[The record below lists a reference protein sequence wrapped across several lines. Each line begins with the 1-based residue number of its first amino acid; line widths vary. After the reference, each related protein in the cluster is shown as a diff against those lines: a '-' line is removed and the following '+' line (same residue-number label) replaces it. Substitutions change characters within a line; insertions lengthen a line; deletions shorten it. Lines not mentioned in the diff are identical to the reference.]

1 MNFKKISFLISFLCM
16 VVFARAQTTD
26 NFTASHLK
34 AAESMLLATE
44 INTQFDAIYDNVIT
58 AFSANIPEANKAK
71 FAVVMRK
78 FLTKYMSWDALKED
92 FTKIYAGEFSEQE
105 LNQLAQF
112 YNTPLGKKLSSKLP
126 ALQQK
131 GMLLGQQRVQAHQAE
146 LQEEFAKDQ

>member
-1 MNFKKISFLISFLCM
+1 MPS
-16 VVFARAQTTD
+16 AQ
-26 NFTASHLK
+26 AYPK
-34 AAESMLLATE
+34 Q
-44 INTQFDAIYDNVIT
+44 IKQF
-58 AFSANIPEANKAK
+58 E
-71 FAVVMRK
+71 VVMRK
-78 FLTKYMSWDALKED
+78 FLVKYMSWDALKED

-105 LNQLAQF
+105 LNQLTQF